1 MTGYGETNSVDE
13 FILEHGEDSLEGVI
27 EHHGIKGMRW
37 GVRRTREE
45 LDALAGRVR
54 TKRLRKAS
62 KTEAAKR
69 KQREEAERKEE
80 EKTTKREP
88 GYREPTKEEK
98 ANLETL
104 RDINNYNQELIR
116 ALRLDKEFKQLTAS
130 EKKTTLDEINA
141 FLATPVG
148 AQSLKLAKQGTPA
161 LIKLGK
167 EAYKKADKKYV
178 K

>member
-13 FILEHGEDSLEGVI
+13 FILEHGEDSIEDVI

-54 TKRLRKAS
+54 TNRRRKAS

-69 KQREEAERKEE
+69 EQREKEE
-80 EKTTKREP
+80 KKRES

-130 EKKTTLDEINA
+130 EKKTTLQEINA

-148 AQSLKLAKQGTPA
+148 AQSLNLAKKGTPA
-161 LIKLGK
+161 LINLGK
-167 EAYKKADKKYV
+167 EAYKKSDKKYA

>member
-1 MTGYGETNSVDE
+1 MTGYGEMNSVDE
-13 FILEHGEDSLEGVI
+13 FILEQGESSLEDAI

-54 TKRLRKAS
+54 TKRLRKAD

-69 KQREEAERKEE
+69 KQREEVERKEE
-80 EKTTKREP
+80 EKTTKRKA
-88 GYREPTKEEK
+88 GFREPTKEEK
-98 ANLETL
+98 SNLETL

-130 EKKTTLDEINA
+130 EKKTTLDQINA
-141 FLATPVG
+141 FLSTPVG
-148 AQSLKLAKQGTPA
+148 SQTLTLAKKGTPA
-161 LIKLGK
+161 LINLGK
-167 EAYKKADKKYV
+167 EAYKKADKKYG

>member
-13 FILEHGEDSLEGVI
+13 FILEHGEDSIEDVI

-54 TKRLRKAS
+54 TKRRRRAS

-69 KQREEAERKEE
+69 EQREKEE
-80 EKTTKREP
+80 KKRES

-148 AQSLKLAKQGTPA
+148 SQSLKLATKGTPA

-167 EAYKKADKKYV
+167 EAYKNADKKYA